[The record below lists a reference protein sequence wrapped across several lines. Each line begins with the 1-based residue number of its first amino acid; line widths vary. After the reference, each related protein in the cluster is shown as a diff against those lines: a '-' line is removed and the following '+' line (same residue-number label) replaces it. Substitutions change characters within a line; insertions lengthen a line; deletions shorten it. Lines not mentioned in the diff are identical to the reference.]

1 MVMIGAKVK
10 FINIPMALF
19 ISVFLMSCSSKE
31 PRVISK
37 VKSLQIPVVQREN
50 NSRDNNQMLLNYF
63 HSKNMSYINNL
74 TTLLKSSYVND
85 SNSKDIFDE
94 HSQVHQAYVALTNLE
109 QAGMV
114 NETYYNDKNIQG
126 ITALNGVLSQIEKEI
141 NSQ

>member
-1 MVMIGAKVK
+1 MK

-19 ISVFLMSCSSKE
+19 IPFFLMSCSSNE
-31 PRVISK
+31 PEVISK
-37 VKSLQIPVVQREN
+37 VKSLQIPVIQKGN
-50 NSRDNNQMLLNYF
+50 DSRGNNQVLLNYF
-63 HSKNMSYINNL
+63 HSKNMSDINNL

-85 SNSKDIFDE
+85 CDSRDIFDG

-109 QAGMV
+109 QAEMV